1 MGTIVSFSGALP
13 VLAWEGVAK
22 FWITLYKHIPLE
34 NEFGVGTR
42 IWERMT
48 TVEIF
53 R

>member
-13 VLAWEGVAK
+13 VLAREGVAK

-34 NEFGVGTR
+34 NEPDVRTR
-42 IWERMT
+42 IWERVNN
-48 TVEIF
+48 VELF